1 MGKFYPELLCLLKCF
16 RFIFQ
21 VHPHSGESVQISSE
35 GSEKKGNK
43 KKWEWCGLLS
53 RKDEHSA
60 FSGPT
65 VTSPE
70 TSHAFQQKPPGLRS
84 SRCLQK
90 RTMWAG
96 GRKEAGVVLQELQT
110 SGSSLAL
117 KRDLGGQP
125 PDSASAPCVSVSLC
139 PNTVNAGN
147 SPLFKSFDN
156 LRGAGK
162 FFH

>member
-1 MGKFYPELLCLLKCF
+1 MF
-16 RFIFQ
+16 RFILRGQ
-21 VHPHSGESVQISSE
+21 RRKEIQRNENDSSF
-35 GSEKKGNK
+35 
-43 KKWEWCGLLS
+43 LS

-65 VTSPE
+65 VASPE
-70 TSHAFQQKPPGLRS
+70 TSHAFQQKPPRLRS

-96 GRKEAGVVLQELQT
+96 GRKEAGAMLQELQT

-117 KRDLGGQP
+117 ERDLGGQP
-125 PDSASAPCVSVSLC
+125 PDSASAPCVSVNLC